1 MKRRLLLCLAMGLL
15 AAPVM
20 AQPLDSA
27 SITGGGSDCSVS
39 IRCLTIP
46 LPTQTIS
53 TAVAITGTFSA
64 TLQFE
69 GSADGGVTWF
79 SVLAIKMSDGS
90 SATSTTAT
98 GLWSIANGGLTHVR
112 VRCSAYTSGT
122 ANVTAVRG
130 YATAKWLT
138 PFLAAVYAD
147 TFCLDRTNQDTC
159 LVRDAANTLA
169 QRNGTNAQ
177 AFNLYNTFTDA
188 THYEDL
194 RIFWSTNVANIVTD
208 FANASARALVIG
220 TLGANSLQ
228 LKTNNLVRWLVD
240 SSGNLVAN
248 SDNSVD
254 FGASGANRAR
264 NAYIG
269 TSVVTP
275 VFRSAQTTAPTCTS
289 NCGTSPA
296 VVGGDSGGIVTM
308 GATGSPASGWV
319 LTFNGTWAAAPSC
332 TVQMAKAGM
341 VVGKMPLTV
350 VTSTTTVT
358 VVTNGTAPANSDQYA
373 YHCIGVQ

>member
-1 MKRRLLLCLAMGLL
+1 MATERQARARGWRTAVWGSLLIGGLL
-15 AAPVM
+15 GGWLGGPAEAQGPYTAQITRALRALGLTSGGSPTFGTVTATKVLAGDGSAAAPSI
-20 AQPLDSA
+20 ARSA
-27 SITGGGSDCSVS
+27 GTSTGLFFNGNDLVYTSSGARSINFNTTGIGIPAAGS
-39 IRCLTIP
+39 
-46 LPTQTIS
+46 
-53 TAVAITGTFSA
+53 FSWSSSSDVFA
-64 TLQFE
+64 
-69 GSADGGVTWF
+69 SADLF
-79 SVLAIKMSDGS
+79 ILRDG
-90 SATSTTAT
+90 
-98 GLWSIANGGLTHVR
+98 
-112 VRCSAYTSGT
+112 
-122 ANVTAVRG
+122 
-130 YATAKWLT
+130 
-138 PFLAAVYAD
+138 AD
-147 TFCLDRTNQDTC
+147 TLGLR
-159 LVRDAANTLA
+159 R
-169 QRNGTNAQ
+169 GTNAQ
-177 AFNLYNTFTDA
+177 AFNIYNTFTDV

-194 RIFWSTNVANIVTD
+194 RIFWSANVANIVTD
-208 FANASARALVIG
+208 FSNESARALVIG
-220 TLGANSLQ
+220 TVGANSLQ